1 MNQEQRERL
10 DEQEESQL
18 RTGSAQ
24 TAQRIAAEQKERT
37 IHNEDFLNELRKL
50 DLDSDTFG
58 WVKEEYPEMF
68 SGIHAVSNRGD
79 HWAKEADLR
88 MANKRERAIAE
99 GRPGRLLRTRPF
111 LRASMEGKESPQL
124 DAYDR
129 PGIPGDREYW
139 NRILFPKRGKQK
151 ETTMDPITSEEAR
164 VINGAADAAADLMAL
179 SRNAAGLDAV
189 STVKTD
195 STVRKESKDEST
207 KERLGRIMG

>member
-1 MNQEQRERL
+1 MNPEQQDQIDAQEA
-10 DEQEESQL
+10 SQL
-18 RTGSAQ
+18 RTGSTQ
-24 TAQRIAAEQKERT
+24 TAQRIAAEHKERT

-50 DLDSDTFG
+50 DLDSETFG

-99 GRPGRLLRTRPF
+99 GRPGRLLRSRPF
-111 LRASMEGKESPQL
+111 MHAAMTGADSPKL
-124 DAYDR
+124 DAYNEE
-129 PGIPGDREYW
+129 GIPGDADYW
-139 NRILFPKRGKQK
+139 RDHVARADTPQP
-151 ETTMDPITSEEAR
+151 PITSEEAR

-195 STVRKESKDEST
+195 STVRKQSEDEST

>member
-24 TAQRIAAEQKERT
+24 TAQRIAAEHKERT

-50 DLDSDTFG
+50 DIGSEKFG

-99 GRPGRLLRTRPF
+99 GRPGRLLRSRPF
-111 LRASMEGKESPQL
+111 MLAAMRGATSPPL
-124 DAYDR
+124 DAYDQE
-129 PGIPGDREYW
+129 GIPGDREYW
-139 NRILFPKRGKQK
+139 ARGH
-151 ETTMDPITSEEAR
+151 DPEADTPQQPVTSKEAR

>member
-1 MNQEQRERL
+1 MNP
-10 DEQEESQL
+10 EQEEYINEKEASEV
-18 RTGSAQ
+18 RSRSAA
-24 TAQRIAAEQKERT
+24 TAQRIAAEHKERT
-37 IHNEDFLNELRKL
+37 VHNEDFLNELRKL
-50 DLDSDTFG
+50 DLDSETFG

-99 GRPGRLLRTRPF
+99 GRPGRLLRSRPF
-111 LRASMEGKESPQL
+111 MHAAMTDADAATL
-124 DAYDR
+124 DAYQQD
-129 PGIPGDREYW
+129 GIPGDADYW
-139 NRILFPKRGKQK
+139 RDHVARN
-151 ETTMDPITSEEAR
+151 TTPQPPITSEEAR

-207 KERLGRIMG
+207 KERLGRLMG